1 MPANLFRGRKTI
13 AGGKEESEGHVESDS
28 DNEENGEKFC
38 LSHPELEPGL
48 SLDVGDPEEGDEAG
62 PDGGADDI
70 HASQEVE
77 DVAKVFAEYYAQRHR
92 TVDGDDLD
100 EDDESE

>member
-1 MPANLFRGRKTI
+1 MPANLFRGRKAI
-13 AGGKEESEGHVESDS
+13 AGGKEEGEGHVESDS
-28 DNEENGEKFC
+28 DNKKNGEKSR
-38 LSHPELEPGL
+38 LSYPELEPGL

-70 HASQEVE
+70 DASQEVE
-77 DVAKVFAEYYAQRHR
+77 DVAKVFTEDFAQRHR

-100 EDDESE
+100 EDDDAE